1 MRRRYVILAALLI
14 PAALLAACASG
25 GEAEDPES
33 GRMIY
38 YLAPEE
44 EARGGDRIRG
54 RLEDLGL
61 PEEAGLHATAVAVVE
76 RLLAGPAEGD
86 LRSPLPPGLELLNL
100 EIRDRTAYVDLSSSF
115 NQLAGVALSMADYC
129 LTLSLTGLDGIG
141 AVRVTAQG
149 RPVGQQPK
157 QIFYERDV
165 LLSTMD
171 DILQT
176 VDVTLYFLDGDG
188 TLAGEVRTLSLYEG
202 QSLAESLAAALL
214 AGPESRDLTRIIPE
228 GFTFN
233 YVRVDS
239 GVCYVSLP
247 ASSLELLPEDEAG
260 QRLILLS
267 LARSLYSMETVEEL
281 RLLADGEE
289 LSLFGQIPVEE
300 AAVRQGEEPLP

>member
-1 MRRRYVILAALLI
+1 M
-14 PAALLAACASG
+14 
-25 GEAEDPES
+25 EDPE
-33 GRMIY
+33 GGCMIY
-38 YLAPEE
+38 YVASEE
-44 EARGGDRIRG
+44 DARGGDRIRG

-61 PEEAGLHATAVAVVE
+61 PEKAGLHDTAEAVVK
-76 RLLAGPAEGD
+76 RLLAGPSEGE
-86 LRSPLPPGLELLNL
+86 LRSPLPPGLELLSL

-176 VDVTLYFLDGDG
+176 VDVTLYFLNGEG
-188 TLAGEVRTLSLYEG
+188 ALAGEVRTLSLYEG
-202 QSLAESLAAALL
+202 QTLAESLAAALL
-214 AGPESRDLTRIIPE
+214 EGPESRDLTRVLPE
-228 GFTFN
+228 GFAFN

-247 ASSLELLPEDEAG
+247 SSALELLPEDEAG
-260 QRLILLS
+260 QRLILYS
-267 LARSLYSMETVEEL
+267 LAESLYSMETVEEL

-289 LSLFGQIPVEE
+289 ISLFGQVPVEE
-300 AAVRQGEEPLP
+300 ASVRRPEGAGP